1 MQNMSFIKMPPIM
14 AKTEN
19 SPPFLIP
26 IHEKIYANRVSIA
39 TAPKITQN
47 FGIKSCALGI
57 VICKLYAT
65 KPSIK
70 VNMVNKMR
78 NRFRLTILN
87 LKQI

>member
-1 MQNMSFIKMPPIM
+1 MQNMSFIKMPPSM

-39 TAPKITQN
+39 KAPKITQN
-47 FGIKSCALGI
+47 FGISSCSLGI
-57 VICKLYAT
+57 VICKIYAA
-65 KPSIK
+65 KPTIK
-70 VNMVNKMR
+70 VNVVNKMR
-78 NRFRLTILN
+78 KRFRLIILN